1 MRWDLTALAQIIEQ
15 ATAIRAG
22 WDREGRPLGGQFA
35 EIRLEA
41 DVDSYLPIATI
52 QALTGTVNARPMAPI
67 PAECLLFT
75 GARGTGRP
83 HSLSLVFLYRTFS
96 WQLIE
101 SYQGRFPELRDTAD
115 HTLYRIGDHHVLFE
129 KLDQQANQDEEE
141 DDL

>member
-1 MRWDLTALAQIIEQ
+1 VTALEQITEQ

-41 DVDSYLPIATI
+41 AVDSYLPIATI

-67 PAECLLFT
+67 PAECLLFV
-75 GARGTGRP
+75 GARSTEYFM
-83 HSLSLVFLYRTFS
+83 SLSLVFLYRTFS

-101 SYQGRFPELRDTAD
+101 RYKGEFPELRDTAD
-115 HTLYRIGDHHVLFE
+115 HTLYRVGDHHVLFE
-129 KLDQQANQDEEE
+129 KLDQQASHVEEEE
-141 DDL
+141 DL